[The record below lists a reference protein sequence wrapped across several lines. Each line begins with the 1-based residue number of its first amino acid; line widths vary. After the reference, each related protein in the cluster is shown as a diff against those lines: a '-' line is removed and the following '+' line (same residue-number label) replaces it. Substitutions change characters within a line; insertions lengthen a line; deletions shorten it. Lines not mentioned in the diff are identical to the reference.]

1 MMMKVAAVV
10 ASVPLALGAAVA
22 GTGIVVVDV
31 QELGKGGHHIVIPVP
46 LALVRAAAA
55 FVPPQN
61 AGEGWSA
68 AAPHLAAAR
77 DVLQALAEAPDGEL
91 VRVDEADE
99 QVVVSKEGSILR
111 VRVHGKDEDVT
122 VCVPLTLAL
131 EALPAEDGSIS
142 PAALAGALGSARFT
156 DLVDVRT
163 ASEHVKVTVY

>member
-31 QELGKGGHHIVIPVP
+31 RELGPNGHRIVVPVP
-46 LALVRAAAA
+46 LALVRTAAAL
-55 FVPPQN
+55 VPPQRP
-61 AGEGWSA
+61 GDGWDEA
-68 AAPHLAAAR
+68 RPHLEAAR
-77 DVLQALAEAPDGEL
+77 GVLQALADAPDGEL
-91 VRVDEADE
+91 VRVEEADE
-99 QVVVSKEGSILR
+99 QVVVSKEGALLR

-122 VCVPLTLAL
+122 VSVPLALAL

>member
-31 QELGKGGHHIVIPVP
+31 QELGPDGHHIVIPVP
-46 LALVRAAAA
+46 LALVRTAAA
-55 FVPPQN
+55 FVPPQK
-61 AGEGWSA
+61 AGEVWSEA
-68 AAPHLAAAR
+68 LPHLEAAR

-91 VRVDEADE
+91 VRVEEADE
-99 QVVVSKEGSILR
+99 QVVISKEGSLLR

-122 VCVPLTLAL
+122 VCVPLSLAL
-131 EALPAEDGSIS
+131 EALPAADGSIS
-142 PAALAGALGSARFT
+142 PAALAGALASVRFT

-163 ASEHVKVTVY
+163 ASERVRVTVY